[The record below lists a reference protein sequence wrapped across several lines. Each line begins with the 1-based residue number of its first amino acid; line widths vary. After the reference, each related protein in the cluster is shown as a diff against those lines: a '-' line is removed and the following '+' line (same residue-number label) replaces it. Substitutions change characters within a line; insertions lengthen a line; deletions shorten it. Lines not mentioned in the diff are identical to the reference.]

1 MISTVGGEKWK
12 QLRSKLSPV
21 FTSGRLRHM
30 VPKLNRVGVDMKEYF
45 EGLAE
50 RGKSDINWYSTLPL
64 HSTKLTK

>member
-50 RGKSDINWYSTLPL
+50 KGKWDIN
-64 HSTKLTK
+64 